1 MKELPKIS
9 DAEWK
14 VMKVLWSK
22 SPIPSNDVI
31 QTLEN
36 HTDWS
41 PKTIRTLI
49 NRLVQKEAIG
59 VNTEGKVYTYFPI
72 VQEDELIKV
81 ENQSFLKRI
90 YGGAL
95 QPMLVNFL
103 KEEKLSNEEIEEL
116 KRILDERKG

>member
-36 HTDWS
+36 HMEWS

-49 NRLVQKEAIG
+49 NRLVQKNAIG

-81 ENQSFLKRI
+81 ETNPF
-90 YGGAL
+90 
-95 QPMLVNFL
+95 
-103 KEEKLSNEEIEEL
+103 
-116 KRILDERKG
+116 